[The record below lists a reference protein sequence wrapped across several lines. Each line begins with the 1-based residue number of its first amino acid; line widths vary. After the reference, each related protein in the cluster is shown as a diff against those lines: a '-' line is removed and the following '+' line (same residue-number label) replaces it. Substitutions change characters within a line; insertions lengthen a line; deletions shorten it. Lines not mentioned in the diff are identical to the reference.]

1 MVATFVSNF
10 NVNLISFNNGFTS
23 GSGVLVVQPLKRLGG
38 ANIYTSVWGPLP
50 TFNLAMKF
58 LCKLRKDLLR
68 GLDGKAMEFA
78 IIPM

>member
-1 MVATFVSNF
+1 MEV
-10 NVNLISFNNGFTS
+10 
-23 GSGVLVVQPLKRLGG
+23 GVLVVQPLNSGG
-38 ANIYTSVWGPLP
+38 VNIYTSVRGPLT

-58 LCKLRKDLLR
+58 LCKLRRKLLR

>member
-1 MVATFVSNF
+1 MVSLVE
-10 NVNLISFNNGFTS
+10 V
-23 GSGVLVVQPLKRLGG
+23 GVLVVQPLKRLGG

-58 LCKLRKDLLR
+58 LCKLRNFLLK